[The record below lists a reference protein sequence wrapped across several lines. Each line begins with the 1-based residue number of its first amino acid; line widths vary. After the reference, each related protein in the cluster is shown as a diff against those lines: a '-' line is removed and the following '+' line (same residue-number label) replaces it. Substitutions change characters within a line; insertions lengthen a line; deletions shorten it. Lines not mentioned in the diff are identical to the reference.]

1 MSLIVVSL
9 FDSTGTWAAFAP
21 PGATVYAVDLEPK
34 PLEWSRARG
43 VQHLQ
48 GDVRVVAWSVGLVF
62 LLAGR
67 APRADVLL
75 MAPPCQA
82 LARQRHLAGRQG
94 GRTGPCT
101 PSMTTEQGLEL
112 VHLCLHLA
120 AVMQPRVWCLE
131 NPGSS
136 LAWTVTPRVQRVLLG
151 WWGFPA
157 LKPTG
162 LGGDFELVA
171 LPFPLPEIDPTAG
184 GRRPSGA
191 VKGKGGVQAMPSYL
205 RSRTPPDF
213 ARAWWTAQAPRLA
226 GVA

>member
-1 MSLIVVSL
+1 MK
-9 FDSTGTWAAFAP
+9 AAERYARAR
-21 PGATVYAVDLEPK
+21 ATVVDSE
-34 PLEWSRARG
+34 
-43 VQHLQ
+43 V
-48 GDVRVVAWSVGLVF
+48 VRLS
-62 LLAGR
+62 
-67 APRADVLL
+67 
-75 MAPPCQA
+75 MAS
-82 LARQRHLAGRQG
+82 LWKYLHEDEARQGKAWRQH
-94 GRTGPCT
+94 
-101 PSMTTEQGLEL
+101 MTTEQGLEL

-136 LAWTVTPRVQRVLLG
+136 LAWTVTPRIQRVLLG

-162 LGGDFELVA
+162 LGGDFEPVA

-226 GVA
+226 GAA

>member
-1 MSLIVVSL
+1 MGLTVVSL

-21 PGATVYAVDLEPK
+21 PEATVYAVDLEPK

-43 VQHLQ
+43 VIHVQA
-48 GDVRVVAWSVGLVF
+48 DVLD
-62 LLAGR
+62 LLR
-67 APRADVLL
+67 LDIPRPDVLL

-82 LARQRHLAGRQG
+82 LSRQRHLAGRQQ
-94 GRTGPCT
+94 GRTGPNP
-101 PSMTTEQGLEL
+101 PSMTTQHGLAL
-112 VHLCLHLA
+112 LHFCLRVA
-120 AVMQPRVWCLE
+120 AWARPAVWCLE

-136 LAWTVTPRVQRVLLG
+136 LAWTVTPRIQRVLLG

-162 LGGDFELVA
+162 LGGDFEPVA

-226 GVA
+226 GAA